1 MTSVPQDP
9 YDELIQVNAPKS
21 SCFST
26 VEHSKTNLIMIDPV
40 RCYPWEFHN
49 RNTAWLTKE
58 RCRDLITSIRDHG
71 QVEPI
76 LVRVVKNDPNH
87 DYEIIFGLRRWY
99 ACSQIPNQK
108 ILACVTEADD
118 KTCAIL
124 MHTENANRKDI
135 TDFERA
141 CSFAQQM
148 NRGLFSNQIE
158 LANAVGIT
166 QGFVSK
172 LLKAATLL
180 EYEWLKPFLENKLDI
195 PIRYAYELAK
205 LLKNPNSFERIKSK
219 VEALQ
224 IAFKQTGFVW
234 TTPQLFKQL
243 VQHAKKPQHKPQSQ
257 VLLNLGHQSQVIS
270 HYIEPGRLSIDID
283 NRSKHLTSQKVQGA
297 LARILE
303 QYL

>member
-1 MTSVPQDP
+1 VTSVQENS
-9 YDELIQVNAPKS
+9 YDELVHVDAPKS
-21 SCFST
+21 LSSST
-26 VEHSKTNLIMIDPV
+26 IERNKPDLIKIDPT

-49 RNTAWLTKE
+49 RDTAWLTKD
-58 RCRDLITSIRDHG
+58 RCKDLITSIREHG

-76 LVRVVKNDPNH
+76 LVRTVKNDPNY

-108 ILACVTEADD
+108 ILACVTEAND
-118 KTCAIL
+118 KTCAVL

-135 TDFERA
+135 MDFERA

-148 NRGLFSNQIE
+148 SRGLFNSQTE

-172 LLKAATLL
+172 LLQAATLL
-180 EYEWLKPFLENKLDI
+180 EYEWLSPLLKNKLDI

-205 LLKNPNSFERIKSK
+205 LLKNPNTFECIKTKAES
-219 VEALQ
+219 LQ
-224 IAFKQTGFVW
+224 VAFEQTGFSW
-234 TTPQLFKQL
+234 STPQILKQL
-243 VQHAKKPQHKPQSQ
+243 VDHAKSPHMQLQKQ
-257 VLLNLGHQSQVIS
+257 VLLNMGHHSQVIC
-270 HYIEPGRLSIDID
+270 HYTERGRLLIDID
-283 NRSKHLTSQKVQGA
+283 NRAKHLTPEKVKDVITK
-297 LARILE
+297 ILE